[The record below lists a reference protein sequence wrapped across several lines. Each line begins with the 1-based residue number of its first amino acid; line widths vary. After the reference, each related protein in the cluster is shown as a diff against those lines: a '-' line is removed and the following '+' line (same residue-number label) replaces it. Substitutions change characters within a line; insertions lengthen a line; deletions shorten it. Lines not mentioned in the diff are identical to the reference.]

1 MYPYLITCLGVES
14 RIQALLDRLAGHS
27 DVNDIGSVARNYQLV
42 PTAIYVY
49 GPRHRPGKFRIQ
61 TCYFN
66 SLYLAFCFDI
76 YTHFEY
82 LIALQLTKIKFF
94 VIIIG

>member
-49 GPRHRPGKFRIQ
+49 GPRHRPRKFRIQ
-61 TCYFN
+61 TCNFH
-66 SLYLAFCFDI
+66 SLNLGLCFDI

-82 LIALQLTKIKFF
+82 LITLQLTKINFLL
-94 VIIIG
+94 